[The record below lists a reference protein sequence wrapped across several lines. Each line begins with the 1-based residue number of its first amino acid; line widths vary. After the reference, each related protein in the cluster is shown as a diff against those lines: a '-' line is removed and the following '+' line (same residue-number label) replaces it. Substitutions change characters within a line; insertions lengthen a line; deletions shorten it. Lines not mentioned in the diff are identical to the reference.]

1 MSAITK
7 EEALAKLGAR
17 ATVFLVLTIIFM
29 VVTVVF
35 LGIWVGS
42 FFYATAPLIVGGVTA
57 VLGVAFFNTWFITS
71 SLFLHAAATK

>member
-1 MSAITK
+1 
-7 EEALAKLGAR
+7 
-17 ATVFLVLTIIFM
+17 M

-35 LGIWVGS
+35 LGIWVGT